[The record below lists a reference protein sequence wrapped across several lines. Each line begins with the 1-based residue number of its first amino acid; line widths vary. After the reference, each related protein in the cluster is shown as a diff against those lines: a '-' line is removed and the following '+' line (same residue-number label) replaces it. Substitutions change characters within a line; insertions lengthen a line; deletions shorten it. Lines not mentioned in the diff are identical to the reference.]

1 MHTKVYLVPSLAKA
15 DTGGVSPASPLVSI
29 DEAQMGRGHLQQ
41 GVSPHM
47 CILGTPC
54 SPTALVKQGEVY
66 HTNFKYVCILSMF
79 FIVICSWQQHSAL
92 CINGFAKVRFCKK
105 LFN

>member
-1 MHTKVYLVPSLAKA
+1 MYLVPSLAKA
-15 DTGGVSPASPLVSI
+15 DTGGVSPAGPLVGI

-66 HTNFKYVCILSMF
+66 RINFKHVCTLSMF
-79 FIVICSWQQHSAL
+79 SIVMY
-92 CINGFAKVRFCKK
+92 GG
-105 LFN
+105 